1 MADLTLTPDLLVAVV
16 ALAVATVAVGVA
28 WTARRRLARLDRFAD
43 AGDGGAEIT
52 ATLARHDDL
61 LRELRS
67 DLLVV
72 HDNTHL
78 LRRMAKE
85 SLSHVGLVR
94 YDAFSDR
101 TGAMSYS
108 LALLDERGDG
118 VVLSSLVGRN
128 DVRTY
133 AKRVTGGRVGST
145 MSGEERTAIERA
157 LTPRRDDDEV
167 EGTDLVAAAEA
178 S

>member
-1 MADLTLTPDLLVAVV
+1 MADLALAPDLLVAGVALVV
-16 ALAVATVAVGVA
+16 AVVAVGLA
-28 WTARRRLARLDRFAD
+28 WTSRRRLARLDRFAD
-43 AGDGGAEIT
+43 AGDGGAEIMVL
-52 ATLARHDDL
+52 LARHDDL

-72 HDNTHL
+72 HDNTQL

-85 SLSHVGLVR
+85 PLSHLGLVR
-94 YDAFSDR
+94 YDAFSDLS
-101 TGAMSYS
+101 GAMSYS

-133 AKRVTGGRVGST
+133 AKRVTGGRVGSS

-157 LTPRRDDDEV
+157 LTPKRDDDDEV
-167 EGTDLVAAAEA
+167 EGPDLVAAEA